1 MRCYIYGDRKALVP
15 LLPLS
20 VYATTNTGYIFQCRP
35 VRCARKCSKIANKR
49 LRQAQS
55 GPMTNLQ
62 TGFGFGYWQPVK
74 DGNNLLAFDIML
86 QLFVSAISGW
96 PPPEPVQPESQV
108 VFGPGEK
115 LVLLGAD
122 GLALFVWRKFIDKS
136 GQTGVNC
143 AVFRNESG
151 RRASDL
157 ILEAEVLAWVRW
169 PGERLYT
176 YVNANKVQGT
186 CPGYCFH
193 RARWRHCGETQAKG
207 LLIFEKYPKESQP

>member
-1 MRCYIYGDRKALVP
+1 
-15 LLPLS
+15 
-20 VYATTNTGYIFQCRP
+20 
-35 VRCARKCSKIANKR
+35 
-49 LRQAQS
+49 
-55 GPMTNLQ
+55 MTNLQ
-62 TGFGFGYWQPVK
+62 TGFGFSYWQPAK
-74 DGNNLLAFDIML
+74 DGDGNAFAIMKRHYSY
-86 QLFVSAISGW
+86 QPYRDGRRQDQFNRNRRLFV
-96 PPPEPVQPESQV
+96 
-108 VFGPGEK
+108 GPGEK

-186 CPGYCFH
+186 CPGYCFR
-193 RARWRHCGETQAKG
+193 RAGWRHCGETQAKG